1 MENEN
6 MMQQP
11 MKNKRAVWVLTTE
24 GNNER
29 MHLNGVYGSVRKAAK
44 VFTEKINRELKEIVQ
59 CCTEEYLN
67 EVLEE
72 NKELMTPFSMTQTTV
87 EWTCWQNSE
96 RASKTA
102 KAPQVKQAAVLAH
115 LKADDGL
122 CFTIIPYNHQN
133 HGEWDDD
140 NSISMNK
147 EVVE

>member
-1 MENEN
+1 MK
-6 MMQQP
+6 QQP

-44 VFTEKINRELKEIVQ
+44 VFTEIINRELNEIVR
-59 CCTEEYLN
+59 CRDDDYLN
-67 EVLEE
+67 EVIEE

-87 EWTCWQNSE
+87 EWTCWKNSE
-96 RASKTA
+96 RVQRTA
-102 KAPQVKQAAVLAH
+102 ILPQVKQGAVLAH

-122 CFTIIPYNHQN
+122 CFVMIPYNSQG

>member
-1 MENEN
+1 

-11 MKNKRAVWVLTTE
+11 MKNKRAVWVFTTE

-44 VFTEKINRELKEIVQ
+44 VFTARINSELKEIVRH
-59 CCTEEYLN
+59 CTEEYLN

-87 EWTCWQNSE
+87 EWTCWKNSE
-96 RASKTA
+96 RVQRTA
-102 KAPQVKQAAVLAH
+102 IAPQVKQAAVMAH
-115 LKADDGL
+115 LKVHDGL
-122 CFTIIPYNHQN
+122 HFTLVPYEHQGQ
-133 HGEWDDD
+133 GEWDDD